1 MSRRKN
7 SMIMSKKQTGKSQN
21 RALVSVVTSNHVVVV
36 LLDCSQTYKSEVQFH
51 MILTWIE
58 KSCER

>member
-1 MSRRKN
+1 
-7 SMIMSKKQTGKSQN
+7 MIMWTKQTGKSQN
-21 RALVSVVTSNHVVVV
+21 RALVSVVTSNHIVVFV